1 MRHTVVWKPAAEQ
14 ELAGIWNEAAD
25 RVAVTAAA
33 NTIDR
38 LLRTS
43 PRDQGESRSGITR
56 IMFVYPLGVIYDAQ
70 QQDRL
75 VSVLRVW
82 RVL

>member
-1 MRHTVVWKPAAEQ
+1 MNHTVVWKPAAEQ
-14 ELAGIWNEAAD
+14 ELASIWNESAD
-25 RVAVTAAA
+25 RADVTVAA

-43 PRDQGESRSGITR
+43 PQDQGESRSGITR
-56 IMFVYPLGVIYDAQ
+56 IMFVHPLGVIYDVQ
-70 QQDRL
+70 QEDRL

-82 RVL
+82 RVP

>member
-1 MRHTVVWKPAAEQ
+1 MNHTVVWKPAAEQ
-14 ELAGIWNEAAD
+14 ELASIWNESSDRAD
-25 RVAVTAAA
+25 VTAAA
-33 NTIDR
+33 NAIDR

-43 PRDQGESRSGITR
+43 PQDQGESRNGITR
-56 IMFVYPLGVIYDAQ
+56 IMFVHPLGVIFDVQ

-82 RVL
+82 RVS